1 MIPPSMFLPQD
12 NLDVAGLVDGVNVTD
27 VLETSVDLVSNATV
41 ASDVIFSGDVTVWS
55 ECGML
60 GTESLEMKW

>member
-1 MIPPSMFLPQD
+1 MF
-12 NLDVAGLVDGVNVTD
+12 GGNVTD